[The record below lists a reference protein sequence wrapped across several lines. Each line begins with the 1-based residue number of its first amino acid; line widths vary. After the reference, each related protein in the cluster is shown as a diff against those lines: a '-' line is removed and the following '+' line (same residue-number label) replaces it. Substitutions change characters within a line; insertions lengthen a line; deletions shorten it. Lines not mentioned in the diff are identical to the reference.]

1 MKIALSGLHSQGK
14 TTLLNIFDNNQ
25 IFKDY
30 YKVPSPTRILQ
41 SEGFVINESGDEV
54 TQTLIMMQHYKNAA
68 KCGTRAF
75 FDRCTLDGLAYSL
88 FFKEKLKDKK
98 VYSLIVDL
106 FKLTIQS
113 YDVIFYIEPELELQ
127 NDNTRS
133 LDRVFFDNV
142 KQNFEDVIAEYK
154 IDVKRVKGTI
164 QERVDFI
171 QKFIII

>member
-14 TTLLNIFDNNQ
+14 TTLLNIFDTNQ
-25 IFKDY
+25 TFKDY

-41 SEGFVINESGDEV
+41 SEGFVINESGDEI
-54 TQTLIMMQHYKNAA
+54 TQTLIMMQHYKNVV
-68 KCGTRAF
+68 KCGTKAF

-88 FFKEKLKDKK
+88 FFEEKLKDKK
-98 VYSLIVDL
+98 VYNLIVDL
-106 FKLTIQS
+106 FKLTIQN

>member
-1 MKIALSGLHSQGK
+1 M
-14 TTLLNIFDNNQ
+14 
-25 IFKDY
+25 
-30 YKVPSPTRILQ
+30 
-41 SEGFVINESGDEV
+41 
-54 TQTLIMMQHYKNAA
+54 
-68 KCGTRAF
+68 
-75 FDRCTLDGLAYSL
+75 
-88 FFKEKLKDKK
+88 
-98 VYSLIVDL
+98 